1 MKDKIQN
8 SNILTSSIPPK
19 VVHIIHRFANE
30 SKQILK
36 DNIIEE
42 YLFGSYTTN
51 TYTPHSDIDIL
62 ILVNTLTPQVRRQI
76 SGLASDYMLEYDVF
90 ISPIIKEH
98 QIWDK
103 NKIYNSLLYQHVI
116 QYGIQL

>member
-1 MKDKIQN
+1 MESRQVSDILESHIHSKIAY
-8 SNILTSSIPPK
+8 
-19 VVHIIHRFANE
+19 IIHRFAIE

-62 ILVNTLTPQVRRQI
+62 ILVNTLTPEIRRQM
-76 SGLASDYMLEYDVF
+76 SVLASDYMLEYDVF
-90 ISPIIKEH
+90 ISPVIKDY
-98 QIWDK
+98 QVWKK
-103 NKIYNSLLYQHVI
+103 NKKYNSLLYQHVL
-116 QYGIQL
+116 QHGIQL